1 MIGVIYL
8 FIYFCIE
15 CENDDNSDYDS
26 DDDDNGNLKSE
37 DSKLYLFWYILYI
50 LRM

>member
-1 MIGVIYL
+1 MIGVTYL
-8 FIYFCIE
+8 FIYLYIE

-26 DDDDNGNLKSE
+26 DNDDNGNLKSE
-37 DSKLYLFWYILYI
+37 DCKLNLFWYILCI